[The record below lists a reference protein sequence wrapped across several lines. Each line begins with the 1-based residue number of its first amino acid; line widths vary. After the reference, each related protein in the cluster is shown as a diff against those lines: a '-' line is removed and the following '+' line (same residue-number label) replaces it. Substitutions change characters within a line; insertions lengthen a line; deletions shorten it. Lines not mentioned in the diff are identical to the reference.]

1 MSTTTDSNT
10 SPASNS
16 ALNTSIAT
24 GTSHANGGNS
34 AIHLK
39 QKRAR
44 SQLSCTPCRH
54 GKLKCNR
61 EKPACDQCGKRNKSE
76 QCVYVPPPVK
86 SRQPQNV
93 KGRIRQLEELVVGLM
108 GTQQQQ
114 QQHLAQGGRK
124 QSSSTSGPVQASN
137 NHGSISQGDNA
148 LSSELTPPSD
158 SDIGSQAAN
167 AGSQD
172 WQAAFRSETSPPF
185 QDDLVDAAITPL
197 GQMKVSKHE
206 ISYVGGNHWNAI
218 LNSISELKQDLGEDR
233 ESNKDEEGDDDAEGD
248 VSPAQARRG
257 SQGPWSHGYSAD
269 SASPPDFRG
278 QTQPSVGMGFIFESA
293 GAVTKEQLIAAIP
306 EKRTADRLLSLWF
319 NSPDPFKPII
329 HAPTFQEEYKRFWRE
344 PKSTP
349 TMWLG
354 LLFSILSLAA
364 SFALRDSDP
373 SSPRTKQV
381 LADVTRYH
389 SMAASAA
396 VLADFTKPKAHTI
409 EALILYT
416 AGLRSDNAFMNVW
429 LSIGLIIRLALRMG
443 YHRDG
448 KHYPNISPFSGEMRR
463 RIWAII
469 SMIDVLISFQLG
481 LPSMVKTIQSDAEPP
496 SNLLDRDFRPDCG
509 SLPQGRGIDELTPS
523 SYTRAKLRVVR
534 VFADAAEL
542 SHATVPPAYDEM
554 MKLDRELEEVKAAV
568 PPSLQ
573 MPEDSIAII
582 TDPPEQLMCRFNLDL
597 LYLKTKTV
605 LHRRYM
611 LVPYE
616 KLSPSEQ
623 EFGIGASRRL
633 CTECALRVL
642 QHHHTIYTA
651 SQVGGQLESVKWYM
665 GSISTHDFL
674 LAAMIICL
682 ELSKQ
687 MSDPAFGRHPE
698 TMLACPRRGAML
710 EALERSQKIWS
721 EAAAPKTKVNADGQG
736 GTTFGRDPTKK
747 STSLFDDTEKAAR
760 ALGLMLEKVKKQ
772 FGARGYR
779 QGEQMASGCV
789 GGIGPA
795 IRDHEAAQRSRLSGF
810 AGVEEQRNDA
820 LSAQPVGQKEAPSFI
835 GMSNIASWSSTEDFT
850 GFPARGNP
858 VPGETAPA
866 SDIPGN
872 GNPIFP
878 GNAADTFQLDG
889 LLEGEQMQRQQHQA
903 TDFSTI
909 GNMLDFENSDL
920 NWEMWD
926 NEITG
931 VQPNTGQ
938 SGNGWAF
945 GQPDESQFPFGNPTD
960 DQMRPVVA
968 GNALMPNG
976 SGPLPMG
983 PMTELTESGYLPDPL
998 CDDMEMNGLAA
1009 SGGNANAPSMEDVTF
1024 DLGHFDY
1031 NKSGAYPVS
1040 QSDWEDFRRRSGTTS
1055 TGQGAL

>member
-1 MSTTTDSNT
+1 MSTTIDSNT

-16 ALNTSIAT
+16 ALNTNPGT
-24 GTSHANGGNS
+24 GTGHANGGNS
-34 AIHLK
+34 AVHLK

-61 EKPACDQCGKRNKSE
+61 EKPACDQCGKRNRSE

-114 QQHLAQGGRK
+114 HRAQGGRK
-124 QSSSTSGPVQASN
+124 QSSSTSGPVEASN
-137 NHGSISQGDNA
+137 NHGSINQGDKV
-148 LSSELTPPSD
+148 LFSEPTPPSD
-158 SDIGSQAAN
+158 SDMGSQPAN

-172 WQAAFRSETSPPF
+172 WQAASRGETSPPF
-185 QDDLVDAAITPL
+185 KDDLVDAAITPF
-197 GQMKVSKHE
+197 GQMKVSKNE
-206 ISYVGGNHWNAI
+206 ISYVGGNNWNAI

-233 ESNKDEEGDDDAEGD
+233 DSNEDEEGDDDGEGD
-248 VSPAQARRG
+248 VSPAQIG
-257 SQGPWSHGYSAD
+257 SGSHGPWSHGYSAD

-278 QTQPSVGMGFIFESA
+278 QTQRTVGMGFIFESA

-381 LADVTRYH
+381 LADVARYH

-463 RIWAII
+463 RTWAII

-523 SYTRAKLRVVR
+523 SYTRAKLRIVK

-554 MKLDRELEEVKAAV
+554 MKLDRELEEAKAAV

-573 MPEDSIAII
+573 MPEDSSAII

-611 LVPYE
+611 LVPLE
-616 KLSPSEQ
+616 KLSPREQ

-642 QHHHTIYTA
+642 QHHHSIYTA

-687 MSDPAFGRHPE
+687 MGDPAFGRHPE
-698 TMLACPRRGAML
+698 TMLACPRRGAMM

-721 EAAAPKTKVNADGQG
+721 EAAASKRKVDADGQG

-779 QGEQMASGCV
+779 QGEQIVSGCV

-795 IRDHEAAQRSRLSGF
+795 LRDHEAAQRSRLSSSTD
-810 AGVEEQRNDA
+810 AGQQRNDA
-820 LSAQPVGQKEAPSFI
+820 SGAPSF
-835 GMSNIASWSSTEDFT
+835 MEMPDMASWSYAGDSTNLQD
-850 GFPARGNP
+850 RGIP
-858 VPGETAPA
+858 VQGGPAPA
-866 SDIPGN
+866 GNIPSN
-872 GNPIFP
+872 GTTTFA
-878 GNAADTFQLDG
+878 GNAADAFPLDG
-889 LLEGEQMQRQQHQA
+889 LLEGEQMQQQQQA
-903 TDFSTI
+903 MGFSTI
-909 GNMLDFENSDL
+909 GSMLDFESSDL

-931 VQPNTGQ
+931 VQR
-938 SGNGWAF
+938 SSDDIGNGWAF
-945 GQPDESQFPFGNPTD
+945 GQPDESNFPLANPND
-960 DQMRPVVA
+960 GQIGSVVA
-968 GNALMPNG
+968 GNALMANG
-976 SGPLPMG
+976 TGPLPMG

-998 CDDMEMNGLAA
+998 ADDLEMHDLVA
-1009 SGGNANAPSMEDVTF
+1009 SSGNANAPSMEDMTF

-1040 QSDWEDFRRRSGTTS
+1040 QADWEDFRRRRGNTGTNHT
-1055 TGQGAL
+1055 AL

>member
-1 MSTTTDSNT
+1 M
-10 SPASNS
+10 
-16 ALNTSIAT
+16 
-24 GTSHANGGNS
+24 G
-34 AIHLK
+34 
-39 QKRAR
+39 
-44 SQLSCTPCRH
+44 SQ
-54 GKLKCNR
+54 
-61 EKPACDQCGKRNKSE
+61 Q
-76 QCVYVPPPVK
+76 Q
-86 SRQPQNV
+86 QQ
-93 KGRIRQLEELVVGLM
+93 
-108 GTQQQQ
+108 QQQQ
-114 QQHLAQGGRK
+114 QQHRAGGSRK
-124 QSSSTSGPVQASN
+124 QSSSTSGLAEASK
-137 NHGSISQGDNA
+137 NHGSVHQGDSA
-148 LSSELTPPSD
+148 LFSEPTPPSD
-158 SDIGSQAAN
+158 SDIGSNAAN
-167 AGSQD
+167 AGPQD
-172 WQAAFRSETSPPF
+172 WQAASRGETSPLF
-185 QDDLVDAAITPL
+185 QDDLVDAAITPF
-197 GQMKVSKHE
+197 GQMKVSKNE

-218 LNSISELKQDLGEDR
+218 LNSISELKQELGEDR
-233 ESNKDEEGDDDAEGD
+233 ESNEDEEGDDDGEGA
-248 VSPAQARRG
+248 VSPAQVRPD
-257 SQGPWSHGYSAD
+257 SHVPWSHGYSAE

-278 QTQPSVGMGFIFESA
+278 QTQSSVGMGFIFESA

-344 PKSTP
+344 PQSTP

-364 SFALRDSDP
+364 SFGLRDSDP

-409 EALILYT
+409 ETLILYT

-448 KHYPNISPFSGEMRR
+448 KHYPNISPFNCEMRR
-463 RIWAII
+463 RTWAII

-496 SNLLDRDFRPDCG
+496 SNLLDRDFRPDCCA
-509 SLPQGRGIDELTPS
+509 LPPGRGIDELTPS
-523 SYTRAKLRVVR
+523 SYTRAKLRIVK

-554 MKLDRELEEVKAAV
+554 MKLDRELEEAKAAV

-573 MPEDSIAII
+573 MPEDSTAII

-687 MSDPAFGRHPE
+687 MSDPVFGRHPE
-698 TMLACPRRGAML
+698 TMLACPRRGAMM
-710 EALERSQKIWS
+710 EALEQSQKIWS
-721 EAAAPKTKVNADGQG
+721 EAAASKRRLNANGQG

-779 QGEQMASGCV
+779 QGEQMVSGCV

-795 IRDHEAAQRSRLSGF
+795 LRDHEAAQRSRLNSSTN
-810 AGVEEQRNDA
+810 AGQQLNDA
-820 LSAQPVGQKEAPSFI
+820 SGVQSTGQQAASSLMRTPD
-835 GMSNIASWSSTEDFT
+835 IASWNSTGNFT
-850 GFPARGNP
+850 GFQARSPPLQGKAAFP
-858 VPGETAPA
+858 
-866 SDIPGN
+866 SDIPIDGDTT
-872 GNPIFP
+872 FA

-889 LLEGEQMQRQQHQA
+889 LLEGDQMQRQQQA
-903 TDFSTI
+903 MDFSTI
-909 GNMLDFENSDL
+909 GSMLDFENSDL

-931 VQPNTGQ
+931 VQPNTDH
-938 SGNGWAF
+938 SGNEWPL
-945 GQPDESQFPFGNPTD
+945 GQPDESHFPFGNPTD
-960 DQMRPVVA
+960 GQIRSVVA

-976 SGPLPMG
+976 TGPLPMG

-998 CDDMEMNGLAA
+998 CDDMEMNDLVAT
-1009 SGGNANAPSMEDVTF
+1009 GGNANAPGMEDVTF

-1040 QSDWEDFRRRSGTTS
+1040 QTDWEDFRRRNGTTS
-1055 TGQGAL
+1055 TDQGVLLRDTTVIFSRKSQTLEV

>member
-1 MSTTTDSNT
+1 
-10 SPASNS
+10 
-16 ALNTSIAT
+16 
-24 GTSHANGGNS
+24 
-34 AIHLK
+34 
-39 QKRAR
+39 
-44 SQLSCTPCRH
+44 
-54 GKLKCNR
+54 
-61 EKPACDQCGKRNKSE
+61 
-76 QCVYVPPPVK
+76 
-86 SRQPQNV
+86 
-93 KGRIRQLEELVVGLM
+93 M
-108 GTQQQQ
+108 GTQQQQQ

-124 QSSSTSGPVQASN
+124 QSSSTSGPVEASN

-148 LSSELTPPSD
+148 LFSEPTPPSD
-158 SDIGSQAAN
+158 SDIGSQTAN

-172 WQAAFRSETSPPF
+172 WQAAFRSETSAPF
-185 QDDLVDAAITPL
+185 QDDLVDAAITPF
-197 GQMKVSKHE
+197 GQMKVSKNE

-233 ESNKDEEGDDDAEGD
+233 ESNEDEEGDDDAEGD

-257 SQGPWSHGYSAD
+257 SQGPWPHGHSAD

-278 QTQPSVGMGFIFESA
+278 QTQPSVEMGFIFESA

-329 HAPTFQEEYKRFWRE
+329 HAPTFQEEYKRFRRE

-416 AGLRSDNAFMNVW
+416 AGLRRDNAFMNVW

-554 MKLDRELEEVKAAV
+554 MKLDRELEEAKAAV

-573 MPEDSIAII
+573 MPEDSTAII

-698 TMLACPRRGAML
+698 TMLACPRRGAMM

-721 EAAAPKTKVNADGQG
+721 EAAASKTKVNADGQG

-779 QGEQMASGCV
+779 QGEQMASDCV

-795 IRDHEAAQRSRLSGF
+795 LRDHEAAQRSRVSAF
-810 AGVEEQRNDA
+810 AGAEEQRNGA
-820 LSAQPVGQKEAPSFI
+820 LSAQSVGQQEAPSVM
-835 GMSNIASWSSTEDFT
+835 GMSNMAFWSSIGNFT
-850 GFPARGNP
+850 GFQARGNP
-858 VPGETAPA
+858 VQGKAAPA
-866 SDIPGN
+866 SDIPVN
-872 GNPIFP
+872 GNTIST

-889 LLEGEQMQRQQHQA
+889 LLGGEQMQQQQQA
-903 TDFSTI
+903 MDFSTI
-909 GNMLDFENSDL
+909 GSMLDFENSDL

-931 VQPNTGQ
+931 VQPNTDQ

-945 GQPDESQFPFGNPTD
+945 GQPDESHFPFGNPAN
-960 DQMRPVVA
+960 DQIRRVVA
-968 GNALMPNG
+968 GNALMPDG

-983 PMTELTESGYLPDPL
+983 PMTELSETGYLPDPL
-998 CDDMEMNGLAA
+998 ADDLEMRDLVA
-1009 SGGNANAPSMEDVTF
+1009 SGGDANAPSMEDVTF

-1040 QSDWEDFRRRSGTTS
+1040 RADWEDFRRRNGTTS
-1055 TGQGAL
+1055 TGQGVL